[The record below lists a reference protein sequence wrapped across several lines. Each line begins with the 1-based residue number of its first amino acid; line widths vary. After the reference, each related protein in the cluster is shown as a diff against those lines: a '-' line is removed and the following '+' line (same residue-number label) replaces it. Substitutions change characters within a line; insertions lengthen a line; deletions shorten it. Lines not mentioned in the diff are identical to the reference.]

1 MHSALNL
8 PEETLEQALDFDAL
22 EAAFR
27 STSAPDMR
35 ALCRSVIAQAYER
48 FKQRFFSG
56 AAPDEIVRLRAAIID
71 EIILRAWR
79 HWIPATAPLALL
91 AVGGYGR
98 GELLPY
104 SDVDLCILLDS
115 PPSKGEQSAIESF
128 VTFLWDIGLEVGH
141 SVRTVDDCAAAA
153 AGDITIMTSLLEAR
167 LVAGR
172 GEMLEALQ
180 AAIDTDR
187 MWPVAEFFQAKVDEQ
202 SLRHQRYHD
211 AFQQLEPNIKES
223 PGGLRDIQTVA
234 WVASRHFKTAGLQGL
249 AEHGFLTAAEYRTLV
264 RGRNHLWQIRCALH
278 FLAGRR
284 EDRLLFDYQRR
295 VSEVFGFVDE
305 SHNRAVEQFMRG
317 FYRTVRELGRMN
329 EMLLGLFQ
337 EAIVERDQAIHATPL
352 NRRFQIRGNFIEVS
366 NELVFKRTPPALLEI
381 FLLIQRQP
389 GIKGVRAST
398 IRLIRESLPLID
410 EKFRTDIRARSLFM
424 EIIRQ
429 PRRIGHELQRMHRYG
444 VLAAYLPEFARIEG
458 LMQFDLFHVYT
469 VDEHLLFVLLTM
481 RRFSYPLQDDDQPP
495 LVREVIERIP
505 KLELLYIAGLYH
517 DVGKGSGRDHSDLG
531 AEEVVAFCQGHG
543 LSAFDTAMV
552 SWLVRNHLVMSST
565 SQRQDIYD
573 PLVLQQFAGLVG
585 DSTRLDYLFLL
596 TIADIRGTNPQLWTS
611 WKRTLIFDLY
621 AGTRRALQSRSEA
634 PVVRGA
640 RGAENRHGALAMLA
654 AEGIDET
661 AVAPL
666 WDTLSEEYFQRHRP
680 VELAWHATA
689 ILSSRADE
697 LPLIEVSNF
706 DGVGGT
712 SVFIYARD
720 VDFLFAIATAT
731 LDRLR
736 LDVQDARIITS
747 RAGYT
752 LDTFIVLEAETR
764 ALVVDEGRI
773 EDVRRRLHSALRSG
787 QIPTAR
793 SAPALSRRLRNFSV
807 EPKVEFSPPD
817 GLGRT
822 MMEFVAADR
831 PGLLS
836 LVGRA
841 MQQQGIRLHDAR
853 ISTIGEKVEDF
864 FYVTD
869 VDNRPLQDPGR
880 RESLRAAIL
889 AALADAA

>member
-22 EAAFR
+22 EAAFL
-27 STSAPDMR
+27 STSAQSMR
-35 ALCRSVIAQAYER
+35 AECRRVIAQAYER

-56 AAPDEIVRLRAAIID
+56 AAPDEIVRLRAAVID
-71 EIILRAWR
+71 EIVLRAWR
-79 HWIPATAPLALL
+79 HWMPADSPHALL

-104 SDVDLCILLDS
+104 SDVDLGLLLAGPLSGD
-115 PPSKGEQSAIESF
+115 EQSAVECFI
-128 VTFLWDIGLEVGH
+128 TFLWDIGLEVGH
-141 SVRTVDDCAAAA
+141 SVRSVEESAGAAAA
-153 AGDITIMTSLLEAR
+153 DITIMTSLLEAR
-167 LVAGR
+167 LLAGP
-172 GEMLEALQ
+172 ESLLATLQ
-180 AAIDTDR
+180 AAIGTDR
-187 MWPVAEFFQAKVDEQ
+187 LWPVDAFFNAKVEEQ
-202 SLRHQRYHD
+202 ALRHERYHD

-249 AEHGFLTAAEYRTLV
+249 VEHGFLTAAEYRALV

-329 EMLLGLFQ
+329 EMLLGLFR
-337 EAIVERDQAIHATPL
+337 EAIVEQDQAIHATPL
-352 NRRFQIRGNFIEVS
+352 NRRFQLRGNYIEVTHDQ
-366 NELVFKRTPPALLEI
+366 VFKRTPPALLEI

-410 EKFRTDIRARSLFM
+410 DKFRADIRARSLFM

-469 VDEHLLFVLLTM
+469 VDEHLLFVVLTM
-481 RRFSYPLQDDDQPP
+481 RRFSYPLQSDDQPA

-505 KLELLYIAGLYH
+505 KLELLYLAGLYH

-531 AEEVVAFCQGHG
+531 SEEAAAFCLGHG
-543 LSAFDTAMV
+543 LSAYDTALV
-552 SWLVRNHLVMSST
+552 AWLVSNHLVMSST

-573 PLVLQQFAGLVG
+573 PLVLQQFAQVVG
-585 DSTRLDYLFLL
+585 NQTRLDYLFLL

-634 PVVRGA
+634 PRMRSERA
-640 RGAENRHGALAMLA
+640 AENRGTALALLA
-654 AEGIDET
+654 AEGVEEAT
-661 AVAPL
+661 VAPL
-666 WDTLSEEYFQRHRP
+666 WETLTEEYFQRHRP
-680 VELAWHATA
+680 VELAWHAAA
-689 ILSSRADE
+689 ILATRPDE
-697 LPLIEVSNF
+697 LPLVEVNTF
-706 DGVGGT
+706 EGVGGT
-712 SVFIYARD
+712 SVFIYAKD
-720 VDFLFAIATAT
+720 MDFLFAIAAAT

-764 ALVVDEGRI
+764 ALVTDPDRI
-773 EDVRRRLHSALRSG
+773 QELRRRLGSALQSG
-787 QIPTAR
+787 QIPTTR
-793 SAPALSRRLRNFSV
+793 TAPAQSRRLRNFSV

-817 GLGRT
+817 SLGRT

-869 VDNRPLQDPGR
+869 IDNHPLEDAGR
-880 RESLRAAIL
+880 REALRSAIL
-889 AALADAA
+889 AALSDAT

>member
-27 STSAPDMR
+27 ATTANEMR
-35 ALCRSVIAQAYER
+35 SQCRAVLAQAYER

-56 AAPDEIVRLRAAIID
+56 AAPDEIVRLRAAVID
-71 EIILRAWR
+71 EIMLRAWR
-79 HWIPATAPLALL
+79 HWMPPATRHALL

-104 SDVDLCILLDS
+104 SDVDLCLLLDS
-115 PPSKGEQSAIESF
+115 PLAEAEQTAVERLI
-128 VTFLWDIGLEVGH
+128 TFLWDIGLEVGH
-141 SVRTVDDCAAAA
+141 SVRSIEDCATAATA
-153 AGDITIMTSLLEAR
+153 DITIMTSLMEAR
-167 LVAGR
+167 LLAGPAAL
-172 GEMLEALQ
+172 LEALRV
-180 AAIDTDR
+180 AIDTDR
-187 MWPVAEFFQAKVDEQ
+187 LWPVDKFFEAKVEEQ
-202 SLRHQRYHD
+202 SLRHQRYND

-234 WVASRHFKTAGLQGL
+234 WVANRHFKTAGLRGL
-249 AEHGFLTAAEYRTLV
+249 TEHGFLTEAEYRTLV

-284 EDRLLFDYQRR
+284 EDRLLFDFQRR

-337 EAIVERDQAIHATPL
+337 EAILEHDRTIHATPL
-352 NRRFQIRGNFIEVS
+352 NRRFQLRGNFIEVTHDQ
-366 NELVFKRTPPALLEI
+366 VFKRTPPALLEI

-389 GIKGVRAST
+389 GIEGVRAST

-410 EKFRTDIRARSLFM
+410 DKFRHDIRARSLFM

-444 VLAAYLPEFARIEG
+444 VLSAYLPEFARIEG

-469 VDEHLLFVLLTM
+469 VDEHLLFVVLTM
-481 RRFSYPLQDDDQPP
+481 RRFSYPLQEDDQPP

-531 AEEVVAFCQGHG
+531 SEEVVEFCQGHG
-543 LSAFDTAMV
+543 LSAYDSALV
-552 SWLVRNHLVMSST
+552 SWLVKNHLVMSST

-573 PLVLQQFAGLVG
+573 PDVLQQFAELVG
-585 DSTRLDYLFLL
+585 NLTRLDYLFLL

-621 AGTRRALQSRSEA
+621 AGTRRALQSRVEVRQIRSERA
-634 PVVRGA
+634 A
-640 RGAENRHGALAMLA
+640 DNRRQALALLGA
-654 AEGIDET
+654 DGVDET
-661 AVAPL
+661 MVQPL
-666 WDTLSEEYFQRHRP
+666 WQTLSEEYFQRHRP
-680 VELAWHATA
+680 AELAWQAAAILATA
-689 ILSSRADE
+689 PRD
-697 LPLIEVSNF
+697 LPLIEVTNF
-706 DGVGGT
+706 EGVGGT
-712 SVFIYARD
+712 SVFIYAAD
-720 VDFLFAIATAT
+720 MDFLFAIATAT

-747 RAGYT
+747 AAGYT
-752 LDTFIVLEAETR
+752 LDTFIVLDAESR
-764 ALVVDEGRI
+764 AQVVDADRMQDI
-773 EDVRRRLHSALRSG
+773 CLRLRAALQSR
-787 QIPTAR
+787 QIPAAR
-793 SAPALSRRLRNFSV
+793 NAPAQNRRLRNFSV
-807 EPKVEFSPPD
+807 DPKVEFSAPD
-817 GLGRT
+817 SLGRT
-822 MMEFVAADR
+822 MMEVVAADR

-869 VDNRPLQDPGR
+869 VDNQPLDNNAR
-880 RESLRAAIL
+880 RDALRVAIL